1 MPASS
6 SYAWLNETDVRL
18 VSLII
23 RLPLL
28 RDHVDFTKDE
38 RPVES
43 NLIPAGGCV
52 AQGSV

>member
-6 SYAWLNETDVRL
+6 SYAWLNGTDVRF

-23 RLPLL
+23 MPLL
-28 RDHVDFTKDE
+28 TDHVDFTKGE